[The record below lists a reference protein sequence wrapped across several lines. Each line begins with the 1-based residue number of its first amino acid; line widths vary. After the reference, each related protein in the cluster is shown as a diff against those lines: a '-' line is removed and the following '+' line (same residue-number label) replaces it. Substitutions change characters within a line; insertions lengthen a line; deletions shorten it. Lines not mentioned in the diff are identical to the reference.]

1 MRGGRGAGASGRLL
15 LICAAALLLAGCTFP
30 GSTGPMVKIGLVA
43 PFEGLYRPLGYE
55 ALYAMKLAVR
65 ERNAAGGVGGYM
77 VELVALDDSGDP
89 AQAALSARK
98 MAVDPD
104 VMGVIGHFL
113 DETTVAALDEYHRA
127 GLALIAPAA
136 ANEVTERGYPEV
148 FRLFATNERLG
159 AEAARYAVVELGA
172 KRLAVLRGREDLA
185 QAFARATR
193 ELGATVVLDANVEE
207 VDWAA
212 LAEAGP
218 DAIFFSGGAVC
229 GAELMVE
236 ARRAGIEA
244 ILVGG
249 SELDKPH
256 LVRIGGEAVE
266 GAIYVTS
273 APDPAGAQGFVAR
286 YRALAGHPPGPR
298 AVLAYDAAC
307 ALLEALEQVIEEE
320 GRPGREGVVAALA
333 KVRYEGLLGPI
344 AFNARG
350 DWAAPRVCVYR
361 IEGGRYPGRQVR

>member
-1 MRGGRGAGASGRLL
+1 ML
-15 LICAAALLLAGCTFP
+15 LIAALLLAGCVFP
-30 GSTGPMVKIGLVA
+30 GSTRPMVKIGLVA

-55 ALYAMKLAVR
+55 ALYAVKLAVR

-89 AQAALSARK
+89 AQAVLAARK

-113 DETTVAALDEYHRA
+113 DETTVAALDEYYRA
-127 GLALIAPAA
+127 GLALIAPTAA
-136 ANEVTERGYPEV
+136 DAVTERNYPEI
-148 FRLFATNERLG
+148 FRLVAANERLG
-159 AEAARYAVVELGA
+159 AEAARYAVIELGA
-172 KRLAVLRGREDLA
+172 KRLAVLRDGEDLA
-185 QAFARATR
+185 QAFVRAAE
-193 ELGATVVLDANVEE
+193 ELGATVVLDVGAEE

-212 LAEAGP
+212 VAQARP
-218 DAIFFSGGAVC
+218 DAIFFGVGAVR

-244 ILVGG
+244 AFVGG

-256 LVRIGGEAVE
+256 LAQIGGEAVE

-273 APDPAGAQGFVAR
+273 APDPTGAEAFVAR
-286 YRALAGHPPGPR
+286 YQALAGHPPGPR
-298 AVLAYDAAC
+298 AALAYDAAC
-307 ALLEALEQVIEEE
+307 VLLEALGQAIEGE
-320 GRPGREGVVAALA
+320 GRPSREGVVAALTE
-333 KVRYEGLLGPI
+333 VRYQGLSGSI
-344 AFNARG
+344 AFDARG

-361 IEGGRYPGRQVR
+361 IEGGRYPGRRVR

>member
-1 MRGGRGAGASGRLL
+1 MRSGRWAGASGRLL
-15 LICAAALLLAGCTFP
+15 LIAALLLAGCAFP
-30 GSTGPMVKIGLVA
+30 GSTRPMVKIGLVA

-55 ALYAMKLAVR
+55 VLYAVKLAVR
-65 ERNAAGGVGGYM
+65 ERNAAGGVGRYM

-89 AQAALSARK
+89 AQAVLAARK

-113 DETTVAALDEYHRA
+113 DETTVAALDEYHQA
-127 GLALIAPAA
+127 GLALIAPTAA
-136 ANEVTERGYPEV
+136 DAVTERNYPEI
-148 FRLFATNERLG
+148 FRLFAANERLG
-159 AEAARYAVVELGA
+159 AEAARYAVIELGA
-172 KRLAVLRGREDLA
+172 KRLAVLRDGEDLA
-185 QAFARATR
+185 QAFVRAAE
-193 ELGATVVLDANVEE
+193 ELGATVVLDVGAEE

-212 LAEAGP
+212 VAQVRP
-218 DAIFFSGGAVC
+218 DAIFFSGGAVR

-244 ILVGG
+244 AFVGG

-256 LVRIGGEAVE
+256 LAQIGGEAVE

-273 APDPAGAQGFVAR
+273 APDPTGAEAFVAR
-286 YRALAGHPPGPR
+286 YQALAGHPPSPR

-307 ALLEALEQVIEEE
+307 VLLEALGQAIEGE
-320 GRPGREGVVAALA
+320 GRPSREGVVAALTE
-333 KVRYEGLLGPI
+333 VRYQGLSGSI
-344 AFNARG
+344 AFDARG

-361 IEGGRYPGRQVR
+361 IEGGRYPGRRVR